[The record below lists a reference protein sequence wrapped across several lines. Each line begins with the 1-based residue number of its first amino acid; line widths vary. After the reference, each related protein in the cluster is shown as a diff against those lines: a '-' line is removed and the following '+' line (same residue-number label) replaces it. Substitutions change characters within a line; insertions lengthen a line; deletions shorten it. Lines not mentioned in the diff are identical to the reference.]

1 MHTHTQATF
10 AISTLYNT
18 LLLLYMLV
26 AGGKVVS
33 LFSLT
38 LPLRLTLSL
47 GPWISSLLSPH
58 KLFIPITVL
67 MCVHFICTPKL
78 ENGVPRASSRFW
90 RRLLITVAL
99 PLLVS
104 LLGWCIMY
112 KGCQP
117 CYSLDGDPPP
127 RPRLIAHRGCGG
139 DGPENSLV
147 AFKRAIEIPL
157 MIGLET
163 DIQISSDGVP
173 FLLHDPVPAR
183 TTNIRDKCPTVNP
196 WVNASTLAYS
206 SGDCPLTQLSVDT
219 WEHKV
224 SEWVVVRTSPERPS
238 IANSYWVVFCIGF
251 LWPKCQFSKN
261 L

>member
-1 MHTHTQATF
+1 
-10 AISTLYNT
+10 
-18 LLLLYMLV
+18 MLV

-47 GPWISSLLSPH
+47 GPWISALLSPH
-58 KLFIPITVL
+58 RLFIPVTVL
-67 MCVHFICTPKL
+67 MGAHFICTPKP

-90 RRLLITVAL
+90 RRLVTTMGL

-104 LLGWCIMY
+104 LLVWCIMY
-112 KGCQP
+112 KGCQS
-117 CYSLDGDPPP
+117 CSSLDRDLPP
-127 RPRLIAHRGCGG
+127 RPRLIAHRGCGE
-139 DGPENSLV
+139 DNPENSLV
-147 AFKRAIEIPL
+147 AFERAIEIPL
-157 MIGLET
+157 MVGLET
-163 DIQISSDGVP
+163 DIQISRDGIP

-206 SGDCPLTQLSVDT
+206 TGDCPLTQLSVGT

-224 SEWVVVRTSPERPS
+224 SVWLV
-238 IANSYWVVFCIGF
+238 C
-251 LWPKCQFSKN
+251 
-261 L
+261 